1 MVTNKTIEQCINIE
15 LEVQEKIAYEKQV
28 AIALA
33 KQEALA
39 ALEQEILK
47 ASEQQDLV
55 PLKVVVSGD
64 SAPIVEDLVV

>member
-1 MVTNKTIEQCINIE
+1 LNLPQCINIE

-64 SAPIVEDLVV
+64 SPPIVEDLVV